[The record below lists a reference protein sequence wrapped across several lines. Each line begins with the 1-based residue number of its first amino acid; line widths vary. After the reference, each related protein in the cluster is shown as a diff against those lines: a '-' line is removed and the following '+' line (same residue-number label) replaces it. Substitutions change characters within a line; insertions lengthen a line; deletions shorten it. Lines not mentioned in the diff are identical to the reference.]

1 MLVDDVMIRSN
12 VVETGLNG
20 KCTYIPICFSIKSL
34 IFFEAAGDDTWIH
47 LSNGT
52 SRLIDIKFE
61 EFIKCLEKIQMFS
74 QL

>member
-34 IFFEAAGDDTWIH
+34 IFFEAAGNGTRIH
-47 LSNGT
+47 LSNGI
-52 SRLIDIKFE
+52 SRLLNIKFE